1 MIPTFKLESSRAP
14 TELCF
19 LGAKCETDK
28 SPFNTAGHRHPYTP
42 FYSML
47 MATYKHKPVRFA
59 EIGIAVGSSVAMWS
73 EYFKQGQLYFFDRDQ
88 TFLKHAASFGYAHAR
103 FGLMDVSDPTS
114 IRDALEATG
123 GELDILLDDS
133 SHDIWHQ
140 KEILREALPF
150 MKPGGILLVED
161 VFRNLSDEEYMRVI
175 EPIKDQLSFYAFF
188 EMEHTN
194 KWSPGWDNDKILML
208 VKK

>member
-1 MIPTFKLESSRAP
+1 MIPTFKLDSSRAP

-28 SPFNTAGHRHPYTP
+28 SPFNRAGHRHPYTP

-47 MATYKHKPVRFA
+47 FAHYKNKPVRFA
-59 EIGIAVGSSVAMWS
+59 EIGIAVGSSVAMWC
-73 EYFKQGQLYFFDRDQ
+73 EYFKSGQLYFFDRDAS
-88 TFLKHAASFGYAHAR
+88 FLKHAASFGYGNAK
-103 FGLMDVSDPTS
+103 FSLMDVSDSTS

-140 KEILREALPF
+140 KDILREALPF
-150 MKPGGILLVED
+150 MKSGGILLVED
-161 VFRNLSDEEYMRVI
+161 VFRNLSDEEYMRI
-175 EPIKDQLSFYAFF
+175 IDPIKDQLAFYAFF
-188 EMEHTN
+188 EMEHIN

>member
-1 MIPTFKLESSRAP
+1 MIPTFSLNSSRAP
-14 TELCF
+14 TELCI

-28 SPFNTAGHRHPYTP
+28 SPFNTTGHRHPYTP

-47 MATYKHKPVRFA
+47 MATYKNKPVRFA
-59 EIGIAVGSSVAMWS
+59 EIGVAVGSSVAMWCQ
-73 EYFKQGQLYFFDRDQ
+73 YFEKGQLYFFDRDH
-88 TFLKHAASFGYAHAR
+88 TFLKHAASFGFAHAE
-103 FGLMDVSDPTS
+103 FALMDVSDPQS
-114 IRDALEATG
+114 IHDSLERTG

-140 KEILREALPF
+140 KEIIREALPF
-150 MKPGGILLVED
+150 LKPGGILLIED

-175 EPIKDQLSFYAFF
+175 EPVKDQLSFYAFF
-188 EMEHTN
+188 EMEHVN

>member
-1 MIPTFKLESSRAP
+1 MIPTIRFDSSKAP

-19 LGAKCETDK
+19 LGARCETDK
-28 SPFNTAGHRHPYTP
+28 SPFNRAGHRHPYTA

-47 MATYKHKPVRFA
+47 MATWKHKPIRFV
-59 EIGIAVGSSVAMWS
+59 EIGVAVGSSVAMWC
-73 EYFKQGQLYFFDRDQ
+73 EYFKAGQLYFFDRDPS
-88 TFLKHAASFGYAHAR
+88 FLKHAASFGYPNAH
-103 FGLMDVSDPTS
+103 FSLMDVSDAAS
-114 IRDALEATG
+114 IRDALEGTG

-150 MKPGGILLVED
+150 MKRGGILLIED
-161 VFRNLSDEEYMRVI
+161 VFRNLSDEEYMRVL

-188 EMEHTN
+188 EMEHIN
-194 KWSPGWDNDKILML
+194 KWSPGWDNDKILMV